1 VISIVIPTFNDS
13 KFLLEVFEALESQTI
28 QSFNVVVV
36 DSSTN
41 EDFSIKI
48 KEFMKHSSL
57 KIKYK
62 KINRA
67 YAGRSMN
74 IGVEIAEDDLIGFLD
89 TKTIPEK
96 DWLETYIKK
105 IHSGYD
111 VIFGVTKYEA
121 VTKFQEILKAASYGE
136 IGHQTVPG
144 TVTKKAVLNTTER
157 FLENTR
163 AAYDQEWKFRIMSSY
178 NFLIPNKIS
187 ITYNKLPKSLFSTV
201 KKYLL
206 YTFHLARVEVEGNLK
221 QTYLSLGLLL
231 SAVIVTRWNFF
242 WEEWDSSPLYID
254 DITKIYLLSVMF
266 LLIVLVSVD
275 RILPSHGPKIFLN
288 ALKLIAF
295 VLISYGV
302 YRWNSVIADH
312 IVSALLYFP
321 HITKIYLIL
330 LILISI
336 LYRGLFS
343 PLNREV
349 SRSYLF
355 PFNWIK
361 VGLLGL
367 VLDLV
372 KAPGYFLGALLSVFK
387 FLR

>member
-1 VISIVIPTFNDS
+1 MISIVIPTFNDS
-13 KFLLEVFEALESQTI
+13 KFLLEVFEALENQTF

-36 DSSTN
+36 DSSTD
-41 EDFSIKI
+41 EDSSNTI
-48 KEFMKHSSL
+48 KEFMKHTGL

-74 IGVEIAEDDLIGFLD
+74 VGVEIAEDDLIGFLD
-89 TKTIPEK
+89 TKTVPET
-96 DWLETYIKK
+96 DWLETYIKE

-111 VIFGVTKYEA
+111 VIFGITKYEA

-144 TVTKKAVLNTTER
+144 TVTKKAVLNTAGK
-157 FLENTR
+157 FIENTR

-178 NFLIPNKIS
+178 NFLIPVKIS

-221 QTYLSLGLLL
+221 QTYLSLGLLF

-242 WEEWDSSPLYID
+242 WEGWDSSPLFID
-254 DITKIYLLSVMF
+254 DVTKIYLLSVIF
-266 LLIVLVSVD
+266 LLIILVSVD
-275 RILPSHGPKIFLN
+275 RILPSSGPKIFLN
-288 ALKLIAF
+288 ALKLIVF
-295 VLISYGV
+295 SLISYGV
-302 YRWNSVIADH
+302 FRWNGSIAGH
-312 IVSALLYFP
+312 IVSALLYIP

-330 LILISI
+330 LILISTF
-336 LYRGLFS
+336 YRGLFS

-355 PFNWIK
+355 PFNWIR

-387 FLR
+387 FIR

>member
-1 VISIVIPTFNDS
+1 
-13 KFLLEVFEALESQTI
+13 
-28 QSFNVVVV
+28 VVV

-41 EDFSIKI
+41 EDSSNTI
-48 KEFMKHSSL
+48 KEFMKHTGL

-74 IGVEIAEDDLIGFLD
+74 VGVEIAEFDLIGFLD
-89 TKTIPEK
+89 TKTVPKI
-96 DWLETYIKK
+96 DWLETYIKE

-111 VIFGVTKYEA
+111 VIFGITKYEA

-144 TVTKKAVLNTTER
+144 TVTKKAVLNTVGK
-157 FLENTR
+157 FIENTR

-178 NFLIPNKIS
+178 NFLIPVKIS

-206 YTFHLARVEVEGNLK
+206 YTFHLARVEVERNLK
-221 QTYLSLGLLL
+221 QTYLSLGLLF
-231 SAVIVTRWNFF
+231 SAVMVTRWNFF
-242 WEEWDSSPLYID
+242 WEGWDSSPLYID
-254 DITKIYLLSVMF
+254 DITKIYLLSVIF
-266 LLIVLVSVD
+266 LLIILVSVD
-275 RILPSHGPKIFLN
+275 RILPSSGPKIFLN
-288 ALKLIAF
+288 TLKLIVF

-302 YRWNSVIADH
+302 YRWNGSITDH
-312 IVSALLYFP
+312 IVSALLYIP

-336 LYRGLFS
+336 FYRGLFS

-355 PFNWIK
+355 PFNWIR

-387 FLR
+387 FIR